1 MQEKEFQLTSRWE
14 DQSHRKDQVEL
25 KISYFYSKIGK
36 IEVTQEAKKNKK
48 EMKKIKK
55 MMITIWY
62 Q

>member
-1 MQEKEFQLTSRWE
+1 MQEKEFQLISRWE

-36 IEVTQEAKKNKK
+36 IEVSQEAKKDKK
-48 EMKKIKK
+48 EMKINKT
-55 MMITIWY
+55 MITIWY

>member
-1 MQEKEFQLTSRWE
+1 MQEKEFQLISRWE

-36 IEVTQEAKKNKK
+36 IEVTQEAKKDKK
-48 EMKKIKK
+48 EMKIKK
-55 MMITIWY
+55 TMITIWY